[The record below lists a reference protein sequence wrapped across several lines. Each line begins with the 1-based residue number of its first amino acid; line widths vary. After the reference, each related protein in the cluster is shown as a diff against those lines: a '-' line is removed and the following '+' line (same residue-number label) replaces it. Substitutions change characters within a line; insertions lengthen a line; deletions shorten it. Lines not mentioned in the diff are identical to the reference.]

1 MTKLNKLSNFPQ
13 EVQDYYKTLKP
24 KQRQAAEAL
33 VDPADERTVTE
44 LCQDLEISR
53 TTFYNW
59 QKDPAFAGYVKVLIE
74 GLTSSI
80 VPKAWKQIDKKVG
93 EGNMEAIRM
102 VFELKGELSS
112 GSNSQNVVIFTGEDV
127 QP

>member
-1 MTKLNKLSNFPQ
+1 MLTKLNNFPQ
-13 EVQDYYKTLKP
+13 EVQLYYKKLKP

-33 VDPADERTVTE
+33 VDPDDTRSVKE
-44 LCQDLEISR
+44 LCDDLDISR

-74 GLTSSI
+74 SLTTSI
-80 VPKAWKQIDKKVG
+80 VPKAWKQIAKKVD
-93 EGNMEAIRM
+93 EGSMEAIRM
-102 VFELKGELSS
+102 VFELKGELAS
-112 GSNSQNVVIFTGEDV
+112 GNNNSQNVVIFTGEDV